1 MTSSLQGGEEEIV
14 TVLASGENGRMQES
28 VGSTSSWPELL
39 CWLSTL
45 HVARESVWLGGSW
58 VKLSS

>member
-1 MTSSLQGGEEEIV
+1 M

-28 VGSTSSWPELL
+28 VGSTSCWPEL

-45 HVARESVWLGGSW
+45 HVARESVWLGRELGEA
-58 VKLSS
+58 V